1 MTSEATLTN
10 PCVYILKTGK
20 NLYKIGKTRNLRQRL
35 SGYHT
40 HLPVLFRVIRQY
52 PVSDITGLEQNLHIV
67 FQHKRVKGEWFELNR
82 QDLIICDN
90 IARYITSLVP
100 IQSAAVPAHASTQRA
115 ATASLTDETSSER
128 TFSNDPLLQ
137 VISANEKYL
146 SDYSRVAEDIR
157 LGLSTQ
163 EIVEL
168 HEGAVS
174 KATIQTVRRLL
185 EYQTPNS
192 AFLHKWMYVVQELET
207 GATEDSIIEKYS
219 DLVNRST
226 IRMIRRILRNQLF

>member
-1 MTSEATLTN
+1 MSEATLTN
-10 PCVYILKTGK
+10 HCVYILKTGK

-35 SGYHT
+35 SAYHT
-40 HLPVLFRVIRQY
+40 HLPVLFRIIRQY
-52 PVSDITGLEQNLHIV
+52 PVSDIAGLEQNLHIV
-67 FQHKRVKGEWFELNR
+67 FQHKRIKGEWFELNN

-90 IARYITSLVP
+90 IARHITTLIP
-100 IQSAAVPAHASTQRA
+100 AQRTPVPAGWPGE
-115 ATASLTDETSSER
+115 TASETSGER
-128 TFSNDPLLQ
+128 PFPNDPLLQ
-137 VISANEKYL
+137 VIAANEKYL
-146 SDYSRVAEDIR
+146 NDYSRVAEDIR

-168 HEGAVS
+168 HEGAVG

-192 AFLHKWMYVVQELET
+192 AFLHKWMYVVRELER
-207 GATEDSIIEKYS
+207 GATEDNIFEKYN

-226 IRMIRRILRNQLF
+226 IRMIRRILRNQLY